1 MARLPITTLRKDID
15 VRVVLGQSIFD
26 LYQQIQHTVQRETP
40 ALSHFFA
47 QPIINAVKGEINW
60 NTRLV
65 GPIKPAKDFSPA
77 EWQTAREKLKDY
89 QAQIEKLIQDF
100 DKPGKK
106 HPTASQA
113 LRSMLMTPDL
123 NDSLFQVGNDLVLT
137 QWGCYKYGTG
147 AQSADLFEQ
156 IDKQNP
162 KPTAAADIPAAVV
175 TETEA
180 TKPDGIQ
187 QTFDAPKP
195 FEPPLAEKKAPL
207 PEEPLPNNPPKVET
221 PPEEI
226 PEEEERYVTLVEEPF
241 FWRWLLLLILLLL
254 LLFGFL
260 WHFWKTHGV
269 QTEAALKAEVAALWD
284 AVDKKA
290 KECGLPPFQRPPP
303 APLTETPPNQQ
314 NPISPEEFNER
325 RTENNVNPNA
335 KVNVSLG
342 WGDKS
347 DLDLYVHQ
355 PNGEWVY
362 FKPCTSSGCGVLDVD
377 ANRCTSIIPSTCSL
391 TDRPLENITW
401 AHAMHPGKY
410 QVVVN
415 LFATNTDPSN
425 IKPIPFTVQISKDGK
440 QQVLQGVV
448 EPQEITCEE
457 RCSAPNKLV
466 TEFTIDASNQ

>member
-162 KPTAAADIPAAVV
+162 KPTAATDNPPAEVP
-175 TETEA
+175 ETEA
-180 TKPDGIQ
+180 MKPNGIQ
-187 QTFDAPKP
+187 QTFDSPKP
-195 FEPPLAEKKAPL
+195 FEPPPTDKKAPL

-241 FWRWLLLLILLLL
+241 FWRWLLLLI
-254 LLFGFL
+254 
-260 WHFWKTHGV
+260 
-269 QTEAALKAEVAALWD
+269 
-284 AVDKKA
+284 
-290 KECGLPPFQRPPP
+290 
-303 APLTETPPNQQ
+303 
-314 NPISPEEFNER
+314 
-325 RTENNVNPNA
+325 
-335 KVNVSLG
+335 
-342 WGDKS
+342 
-347 DLDLYVHQ
+347 
-355 PNGEWVY
+355 
-362 FKPCTSSGCGVLDVD
+362 
-377 ANRCTSIIPSTCSL
+377 
-391 TDRPLENITW
+391 
-401 AHAMHPGKY
+401 
-410 QVVVN
+410 
-415 LFATNTDPSN
+415 
-425 IKPIPFTVQISKDGK
+425 
-440 QQVLQGVV
+440 
-448 EPQEITCEE
+448 
-457 RCSAPNKLV
+457 
-466 TEFTIDASNQ
+466 